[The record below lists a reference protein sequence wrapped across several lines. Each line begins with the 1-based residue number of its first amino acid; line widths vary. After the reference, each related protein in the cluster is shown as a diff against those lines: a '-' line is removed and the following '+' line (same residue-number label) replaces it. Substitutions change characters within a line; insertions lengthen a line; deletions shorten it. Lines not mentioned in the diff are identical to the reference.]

1 MDRRWDRIKGD
12 AVELREWAA
21 DVMAGDGARMG
32 WCEGRGE
39 EGGYQSLAEIRSEVC
54 RLHVS
59 TLWGEVGDLGEVGVG
74 GEVFVVQP

>member
-1 MDRRWDRIKGD
+1 MLWR
-12 AVELREWAA
+12 VTEPEW
-21 DVMAGDGARMG
+21 DGARMG